1 MVNLRV
7 RPTSQIVI
15 KSMEKKA
22 VFWMSVLNA
31 VISQILSC
39 NYLDPLSLTGE
50 REDGERFWVESS
62 LSTLRWSAKSKGL
75 LIVLHVWELLEA
87 TFSVRTWVSL
97 PGSTVRLESRSLI
110 YGRTVCLY
118 IRCVCLEHM
127 QLGTATFRM
136 TNVACRVCHDPF
148 LNLCQESDSLV
159 ENLHS

>member
-50 REDGERFWVESS
+50 REDGED
-62 LSTLRWSAKSKGL
+62 LSGVFIEYFKTISKVKGL
-75 LIVLHVWELLEA
+75 LIALHVWELLEA
-87 TFSVRTWVSL
+87 AFSVRTWVSL
-97 PGSTVRLESRSLI
+97 PGSTVRLESRNLI
-110 YGRTVCLY
+110 YGCTVCLY

-136 TNVACRVCHDPF
+136 TNVACRVCHDAF

-159 ENLHS
+159 GNLRS